1 MTTEN
6 NLNSYYSHQALK
18 KENDN
23 SLGGPR
29 PCQAVADQ
37 PCWGTTAMGCC
48 RWAGTA
54 RAASALGDPG
64 TQTERK
70 HPCPAGPARAWE
82 PGLAGREG
90 LQDPSQQL
98 SNNMD
103 TAQDATWAHAATSVV
118 HNKPSPTLLQHG
130 PKKWWLIYF
139 IFF

>member
-1 MTTEN
+1 MPGCGRP
-6 NLNSYYSHQALK
+6 AL
-18 KENDN
+18 
-23 SLGGPR
+23 LGH
-29 PCQAVADQ
+29 D
-37 PCWGTTAMGCC
+37 WGRAAMGCC